1 MIVTSGIDEIYP
13 SGLPV
18 ARVKKVKKNQ
28 NDALAYV
35 ACEPHASL
43 FSNKYVAVIKSK

>member
-18 ARVKKVKKNQ
+18 ARVNKIKKK
-28 NDALAYV
+28 NDALAFV
-35 ACEPHASL
+35 SCEPHASL
-43 FSNKYVAVIKSK
+43 FSNKYVAIIKNK